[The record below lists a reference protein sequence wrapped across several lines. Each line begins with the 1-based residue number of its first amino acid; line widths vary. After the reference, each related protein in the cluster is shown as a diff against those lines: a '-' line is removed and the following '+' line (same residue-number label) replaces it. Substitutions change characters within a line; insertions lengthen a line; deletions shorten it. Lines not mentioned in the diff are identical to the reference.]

1 MEIDRGVQ
9 PGRGGAG
16 GSVKVGKVRT
26 ARLHGERARST
37 VKLRRI
43 GAMARKRE
51 ESVRERE
58 KGSSG
63 RERGG
68 SSGGFY
74 RAREGEEVT
83 LRGGRERSAINAIYG
98 DHYHH

>member
-26 ARLHGERARST
+26 ARLDGERARST

-58 KGSSG
+58 
-63 RERGG
+63 RELG
-68 SSGGFY
+68 
-74 RAREGEEVT
+74 
-83 LRGGRERSAINAIYG
+83 
-98 DHYHH
+98 